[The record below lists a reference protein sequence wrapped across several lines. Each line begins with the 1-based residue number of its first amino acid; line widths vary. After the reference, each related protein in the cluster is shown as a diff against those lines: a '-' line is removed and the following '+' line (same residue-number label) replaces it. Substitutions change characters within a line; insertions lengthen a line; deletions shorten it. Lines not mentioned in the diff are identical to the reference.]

1 MRKNTALTPTSRKTM
16 ADDMKALLDL
26 VSRNPTQ
33 ARIVMHMERLLTGWR
48 EALDP
53 DAYQDRLDALQDG
66 LAEGI
71 EQMAESAG
79 DVDPASK
86 AETRQAAAAVAAMRT
101 AHQAALAGRLTS
113 A

>member
-1 MRKNTALTPTSRKTM
+1 MTQTARPPPVADGMKVLTDLFSRSPT
-16 ADDMKALLDL
+16 
-26 VSRNPTQ
+26 P
-33 ARIVMHMERLLTGWR
+33 ARVTLHVERMLAAWR

-53 DAYQDRLDALQDG
+53 DTYADRLDTLREG

-71 EQMAESAG
+71 EQTAEAAA

-86 AETRQAAAAVAAMRT
+86 AETRQAL
-101 AHQAALAGRLTS
+101 AALETMRVAHRAAIAGSMEL

>member
-1 MRKNTALTPTSRKTM
+1 MRKNTALTPTPRKTM

-26 VSRNPTQ
+26 ISRNPTQ
-33 ARIVMHMERLLTGWR
+33 ARIVVHMERLLTDWR
-48 EALDP
+48 ETLDP